1 MFKPNTTIAWIVEC
15 NNKFLVVEEIEND
28 INVINQPA
36 GHLEKDESLLQ
47 AAKRELLEEAGIE
60 LEPQGLVGIYQS
72 QVKGKDIQYLRFC
85 YYAKID
91 AEQLPKLQPQDD
103 DILAAHWFSF
113 EQIKQKQLPHR
124 SHMVQI
130 CFDDYLNGQRIPLS
144 AVKSYL

>member
-15 NNKFLVVEEIEND
+15 NNKFLVVEEIENG

-47 AAKRELLEEAGIE
+47 AAKRELLEEAGLQ

-85 YYAKID
+85 YYAKIE
-91 AEQLPKLQPQDD
+91 AEQLPSLQPQDA
-103 DILAAHWFSF
+103 DILAAHWFSY
-113 EQIKQKQLPHR
+113 EQITQKQLPHR

-130 CFDDYLNGQRIPLS
+130 CFDDYIKGQRIPLS